1 MSKFVKWILLG
12 IIVINSGC
20 AYYNTL
26 FNAKREYNE
35 GIKFLQENPDKTKPS
50 PQANQRFEKT
60 IEKCWKLIDI
70 YSDKSKYADDALLYI
85 CKSEFYLQ
93 KYPSAKQ
100 HLEQFMRK
108 YADSPLLS
116 EAHLWYG
123 KVLLQENDIDGANEY
138 FRLVINNSKDGKIRS
153 QASFELGKYALQQK
167 NYEQAV
173 AYLEKALKEDLDDEY
188 KAEVLFSL
196 AEAYFQQGEYKKAI
210 SYYEK
215 VEKQNPTLDIEFQ
228 AFMQHARALTAQ
240 KKFDKALTLLRK
252 MTTAQRFNPFL
263 TQIKSEIG
271 IVYEKMNDYLAALD
285 AYSETLAERK
295 NDVGSARAAFRMAK
309 LYERELSNLD
319 SAVFYYRKT
328 IQLSNKFD
336 SLEVA
341 KRKDKF
347 LSEYKTILDKIKEEE
362 YLVRRLTTEPSFMD
376 SLYKAQFEDSF
387 RVANGLSEE
396 DTVAIDS
403 LIALSQLDSAAVD
416 SLNRLAGGL
425 PDESNNQFTNKK
437 DDNKPNDPFSKDDEE
452 KPGGANFP
460 QNPNKQF
467 GKPSKPK
474 KKLEKRKLP
483 EIEFDLMNH
492 RYQLAEFYLLKEENY
507 DSAAY
512 HFEKF
517 IETYEDSILTP
528 KALYS
533 LIFIYGTK
541 KRDPQKLYRYEK
553 ELLANYIDSP
563 FAIEIM
569 KKKGMLEK
577 EAKED
582 SEKEKAYQQFL
593 EAESLLFAGKYQPAI
608 ERYQKVANLDT
619 TWEIS
624 AKAQFAIAW
633 AYEKNLNDTQ
643 KALLAYQRLANKY
656 PTAKDYVAFARKKI
670 SEPVE
675 TPVAADTTMLAD
687 NTANQQNGNGDTTF
701 DDTADENKAKIAHVG
716 EDLFKAKIRW
726 RNRRESR

>member
-1 MSKFVKWILLG
+1 MSKIVKFILLG
-12 IIVINSGC
+12 IFVISSGC

-26 FNAKREYNE
+26 FNAKREFNE
-35 GIKFLQENPDKTKPS
+35 GIKILQENPDKTKLS
-50 PQANQRFEKT
+50 PQANQKFEKT

-70 YSDKSKYADDALLYI
+70 YTDKSKYADDALLYI

-93 KYPSAKQ
+93 KYASAKQ

-123 KVLLQENDIDGANEY
+123 KILLQENDIDGANEY
-138 FRLVINNSKDGKIRS
+138 FRLVINNSKNGKIRS

-167 NYEQAV
+167 NYQQAV
-173 AYLEKALKEDLDDEY
+173 EYLERALKEDLDDEY

-196 AEAYFQQGEYKKAI
+196 AEAFFQQGNYKKAI

-215 VEKQNPTLDIEFQ
+215 VEKQNSALDIEFQ
-228 AFMQHARALTAQ
+228 AFMQHARALAALQ
-240 KKFDKALTLLRK
+240 KFEKALALLRK
-252 MTTAQRFNPFL
+252 MTTALRFKPFI

-271 IVYEKMNDYLAALD
+271 VIYEKMNDYLAALD

-295 NDVGSARAAFRMAK
+295 NDVGAARAAFRMAK
-309 LYERELSNLD
+309 LYEREFSNLD

-328 IQLSNKFD
+328 IQLSRQFD

-347 LSEYKTILDKIKEEE
+347 LSEYKTILDKIKTEE
-362 YLVRRLTTEPSFMD
+362 YLVRRLTTEPAFMD

-387 RVANGLSEE
+387 RVANGLTEE
-396 DTVAIDS
+396 DTVALDS
-403 LIALSQLDSAAVD
+403 LFALSQLDSAAVD
-416 SLNRLAGGL
+416 SINRLNQILADRPDSQAGNV
-425 PDESNNQFTNKK
+425 SKNNKA
-437 DDNKPNDPFSKDDEE
+437 NDPFSKDEE
-452 KPGGANFP
+452 ELPGGQNFP
-460 QNPNKQF
+460 QPPNKGF
-467 GKPSKPK
+467 GKSSKPK

-512 HFEKF
+512 HYEKF
-517 IETYEDSILTP
+517 IQTYKDSILTP

-533 LIFIYGTK
+533 LIFIYSTK
-541 KRDPQKLYRYEK
+541 KRDPQKLYQYQK
-553 ELLANYIDSP
+553 ELLTNYIDSP

-569 KKKGMLEK
+569 KKKGMLEDQT
-577 EAKED
+577 EAD
-582 SEKEKAYQQFL
+582 SKKEKAYQQFL

-633 AYEKNLNDTQ
+633 VYEKNLKDTP

-656 PTAKDYVAFARKKI
+656 PTVRDYVAFARKKI
-670 SEPVE
+670 AEPVE
-675 TPVAADTTMLAD
+675 TSVPADTTLLAD
-687 NTANQQNGNGDTTF
+687 NATTSQKRDSDPAIDKTI
-701 DDTADENKAKIAHVG
+701 DDKAKISHVG
-716 EDLFKAKIRW
+716 EDLLKAKIRW
-726 RNRRESR
+726 RNRREAR